1 MSTKTIK
8 TINPY
13 NGNIL
18 ESYKQFSDD
27 KVESYLSL
35 ANQTFEEWKTT
46 EISERIT
53 LFKQLADTLIKNK
66 QLYSELMTKEMGKPI
81 SQSMAEIE
89 KCALLTDFYITNAD
103 DFLAD
108 ELIETDA
115 SESFISYDPLGCI
128 LGIMPWNYPFWQVLR
143 FAIPTITAG
152 NTVLLKHAANVT
164 GSALAIQDLFEES
177 GFPKGCFQTLIVD
190 HDQIESIIAD
200 NRIQAVSL
208 TGSEKAGKHIA
219 QVAGKN
225 LKKTV
230 LELGGNNACI
240 VLADADLDSYL
251 DTMVNARMQNTGQ
264 SCIAAKR
271 FIVEAAIY
279 DEFLEKFKNKV
290 MSIEI
295 GDPLKEATGLSVL
308 AREDLA
314 KTLKDQVDK
323 SVKKGAKIL
332 IGNKSD
338 KAFFE
343 PTIITDVTPGMPV
356 FDEETFGPVAAIIKV
371 KDAEEAYKLATNS
384 RFGLGS
390 MVFTKDTETAK
401 HQINR
406 IPDGA
411 FFINDMVKSD
421 PRLPFGGTKAS
432 GFGRELSVE
441 GIHEFVNKKTI
452 YINL

>member
-1 MSTKTIK
+1 MSNKTIK

-13 NGNIL
+13 NGNAL

-35 ANQTFEEWKTT
+35 ANQTFKEWSTT
-46 EISERIT
+46 EISQRTT
-53 LFKQLADTLIKNK
+53 LLKQLADTLITNK
-66 QLYSELMTKEMGKPI
+66 QHYSQLMTQEMGKPI

-89 KCALLTDFYITNAD
+89 KCALLADFYITNAD

-108 ELIETDA
+108 ELINTDA

-164 GSALAIQDLFEES
+164 GSALAIQALFEES
-177 GFPKGCFQTLIVD
+177 GYPEGCFQTLIVD
-190 HDQIESIIAD
+190 HDQIETIIAD

-219 QVAGKN
+219 QLAGKN

-240 VLADADLDSYL
+240 VLADADLDSHL
-251 DTMVNARMQNTGQ
+251 ETMVNARMQNTGQ

-290 MSIEI
+290 TSIKI
-295 GDPLKEATGLSVL
+295 GDPLKEATELSVL

-343 PTIITDVTPGMPV
+343 PTIITNVTPGMPV

-371 KDAEEAYKLATNS
+371 KDAEEAYKLAANS
-384 RFGLGS
+384 RLGLGS
-390 MVFTKDTETAK
+390 MVFTQDTETAK
-401 HQINR
+401 HQINQ

-411 FFINDMVKSD
+411 FFINAMVKSD